1 MFVATLRFS
10 IQPEKKTD
18 AIAVLNALCSQ
29 TSVLAGCR
37 FCRAYSNIHIA
48 ESDDEILLIER
59 WDTKKNMEKHILS
72 PIFHQLI
79 EIMDFSTAPPEL
91 LFHQVSKTSGVD
103 MVEDLCRNKRELYGG
118 ECFD

>member
-1 MFVATLRFS
+1 MYVATLRFS
-10 IQPEKKTD
+10 VQPEKMADT
-18 AIAVLNALCSQ
+18 ITVLTALCSQ

-37 FCRAYSNIHIA
+37 FCKVYSNISMP
-48 ESDDEILLIER
+48 EGDDEILLIER
-59 WDTKKNMEKHILS
+59 WDTKENMERHILS

-91 LFHQVSKTSGVD
+91 LFQQVSKTSGVD
-103 MVEDLCRNKRELYGG
+103 MVEELCRNKQKLYGG